1 MIIGYARVSTNDQD
15 LSSQLD
21 QLKQAG
27 ATKIYREKISGAR
40 SDRPELAKLMRS
52 LGHGDVLLVTRLDR
66 LARSTS
72 DLLNVLDAVS
82 KAGAAF
88 KSLADAWAD
97 TTDLRFNAEA
107 TRLFCPSDQLPQ
119 PHRVDTYWSYAANHL
134 AGSDTQRSLSN
145 GRLQSRQSR
154 FHNKRRNRSA
164 PLRLQHHRR
173 SRPATGYLLV
183 RDPR

>member
-1 MIIGYARVSTNDQD
+1 MRETNHDHRIRRVSTNDQD

-88 KSLADAWAD
+88 KSLAPAICSTSW
-97 TTDLRFNAEA
+97 T
-107 TRLFCPSDQLPQ
+107 PSQRPGPPSKASPMPGPIPLIYGLTPKQLAYFVHPINY
-119 PHRVDTYWSYAANHL
+119 PNLTELIPTGAM
-134 AGSDTQRSLSN
+134 
-145 GRLQSRQSR
+145 RQ
-154 FHNKRRNRSA
+154 
-164 PLRLQHHRR
+164 
-173 SRPATGYLLV
+173 TI
-183 RDPR
+183 

>member
-97 TTDLRFNAEA
+97 TLIYGLT
-107 TRLFCPSDQLPQ
+107 PKQLAYFVHPINYLNLTELI
-119 PHRVDTYWSYAANHL
+119 PTGAM
-134 AGSDTQRSLSN
+134 
-145 GRLQSRQSR
+145 RQ
-154 FHNKRRNRSA
+154 
-164 PLRLQHHRR
+164 
-173 SRPATGYLLV
+173 TI
-183 RDPR
+183 